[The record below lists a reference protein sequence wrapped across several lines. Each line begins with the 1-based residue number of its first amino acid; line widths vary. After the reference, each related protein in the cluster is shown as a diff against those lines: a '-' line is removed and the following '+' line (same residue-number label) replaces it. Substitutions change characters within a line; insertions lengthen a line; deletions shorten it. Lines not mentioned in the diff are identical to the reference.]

1 MLLLVAAQMTNAHV
15 EKYLLALRCL
25 KATLSLDASSPKAH
39 EQAIQ
44 LRHALNTDLAT
55 LSPKVAE
62 VIRSEF
68 TEVPASA
75 DLAKVNQEFR
85 GTHKAS
91 AQHVLAS
98 IRVQAVLGEDRGKL
112 GKDVVGLLQIP
123 GLELEDAVDAQE
135 LLVGWKSAE
144 LDDFKKAAAGK
155 WPEASLFA

>member
-1 MLLLVAAQMTNAHV
+1 MQRTNARI

-25 KATLSLDASSPKAH
+25 KATLSLDSSSPKAH
-39 EQAIQ
+39 EQTIR
-44 LRHALNTDLAT
+44 LRHALNNNLAT

-62 VIRSEF
+62 VIKSEF

-85 GTHKAS
+85 EKHKTS

-98 IRVQAVLGEDRGKL
+98 IRVQAVLGEDCGKL
-112 GKDVVGLLQIP
+112 GKDVVGLLQTP
-123 GLELEDAVDAQE
+123 GVELEDGVDAQE

-144 LDDFKKAAAGK
+144 LDGFKKAAAGK